1 MAGEAVIS
9 FNRNETEYTLLI
21 DGEEITRSEVNTPAE
36 RHALQHMAA
45 KNGYSI
51 EYEGENEN
59 V

>member
-1 MAGEAVIS
+1 MASETVIS

-21 DGEEITRSEVNTPAE
+21 DGEIIARSEINTASE

-45 KNGYSI
+45 KNGYLI